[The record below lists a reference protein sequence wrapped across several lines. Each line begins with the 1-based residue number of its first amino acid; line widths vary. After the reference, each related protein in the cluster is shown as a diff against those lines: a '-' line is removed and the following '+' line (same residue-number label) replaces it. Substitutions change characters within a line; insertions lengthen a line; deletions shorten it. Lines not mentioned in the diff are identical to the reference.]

1 MEHSS
6 LAISLTSLKG
16 LEIAELKEEDIA
28 YGLKHRLYVYH

>member
-16 LEIAELKEEDIA
+16 LEIAELKEEDMPMAID
-28 YGLKHRLYVYH
+28 KQ